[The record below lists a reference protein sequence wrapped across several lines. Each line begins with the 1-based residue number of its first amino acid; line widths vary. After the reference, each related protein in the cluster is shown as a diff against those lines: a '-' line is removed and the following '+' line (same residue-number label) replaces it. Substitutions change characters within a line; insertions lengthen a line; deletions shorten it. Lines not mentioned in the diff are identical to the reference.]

1 MRHVVVDSA
10 ITIRGTSQQRG
21 TQVSE
26 PNPSV
31 PTRVRSLDGL
41 RGLAAVSVVI
51 GHLALLLDG
60 SRSPAAIHTAQN
72 LMSTEGTLLYL
83 AWNGRGA
90 VLLFFALSGFVLTL
104 PFASPVKSFRWS
116 FFAKRWARIG
126 VPFWVMTV
134 VAMTASIGLSRL
146 PSQSTWPAIMFDRPP
161 SIGDV
166 IEWGT
171 LIGLPNV
178 AAFNSVVWT
187 LVVEIRLSMLLPLV
201 VLAYRRWGVP
211 PVLLTTLALAVAA
224 DLYATSQPYQGSMA
238 ASISIAG
245 TLHFLPLFAAGS
257 ALALRRD
264 VVTRQPWFT
273 HVGSRLSLVVL
284 AVTFYVRG
292 HEWAVAAVGPTPVP
306 SASPMLTEDYIV
318 GLSAV
323 LLVALVAS
331 GWGVSL
337 LSSRAVLMLG
347 QVSYSLYLWHLPVLV
362 GATLVL
368 APHVGFVAAC
378 GVGVVITALV
388 TWMSYVAIEAPIQRL
403 VRGTR
408 DQSPQ
413 TPGLD
418 TLTGDSQAPSR
429 V

>member
-1 MRHVVVDSA
+1 
-10 ITIRGTSQQRG
+10 
-21 TQVSE
+21 
-26 PNPSV
+26 
-31 PTRVRSLDGL
+31 VRSLDGL
-41 RGLAAVSVVI
+41 RGLAAVSVVV
-51 GHLALLLDG
+51 GHVVLLLAG
-60 SRSPAAIHTAQN
+60 SHSPSAIHAAQRV
-72 LMSTEGTLLYL
+72 MSTEGTMLYL
-83 AWNGRGA
+83 TWNGRGA
-90 VLLFFALSGFVLTL
+90 VLLFFALSGYVLTL
-104 PFASPVKSFRWS
+104 PFTAPRKRFGWS

-201 VLAYRRWGVP
+201 VLAYRRWGVR
-211 PVLLTTLALAVAA
+211 PVFLTTLLVAVVA

-238 ASISIAG
+238 ASISVAG

-264 VVTRQPWFT
+264 TLARRPWFT
-273 HVGSRLSLVVL
+273 HTGSRLSIAVL

-292 HEWAVAAVGPTPVP
+292 HEWAVAAVGPTPAP

-323 LLVALVAS
+323 MLVALVAS
-331 GWGVSL
+331 GWGGWL
-337 LSSRAVLMLG
+337 LSSRPVLTLG
-347 QVSYSLYLWHLPVLV
+347 RVSYSLYLWHLPVLV
-362 GATLVL
+362 GATLL
-368 APHVGFVAAC
+368 LTPHVGIVTAC
-378 GVGVVITALV
+378 AMGLVVTGMV
-388 TWMSYVAIEAPIQRL
+388 TWLSYRLVEAPIQRL
-403 VRGTR
+403 VRSTGHHDPVRT
-408 DQSPQ
+408 SPSLDRS
-413 TPGLD
+413 PGA
-418 TLTGDSQAPSR
+418 SQVSSR